1 MQGGRKVHPRRN
13 IAVLLVILALSAG
26 IFAWARWH
34 SRGYSAE
41 AKEIYEQLRV
51 FSEALDLVKENYVRD
66 VEDDKLMEGAISGML
81 KTLDPHS
88 SYLDPEG
95 YKELQVETKGSFGGI
110 GVEITIRDGMLTV
123 VSPLEGT
130 PAYELGIQAGDHI
143 LRVDGQPTKDMSLME
158 AVQKMRGPKGSKV
171 ILTIMREGFD
181 KPKDFEITRAIIPIK
196 SVRAKTLEPGY
207 GYVRLSQFQSATAS
221 DLADALAKLEKE
233 NQPMRGVILDL
244 RNNPGGLLDQA
255 VKVSDEFLDEGLI
268 VYTGG
273 RVKGQDMRFTAHK
286 NSQPHPYFIVI
297 LVNEGTASAAEIVA
311 GALQDHKRAVILGVK
326 TFGKGS
332 VQTVMPLR
340 NGAALRLTTALYYTP
355 NGRSIQAKGIEPDI
369 VVERQA
375 PPKPKE
381 ERAKPKAIREEDLK
395 NHMQEEGGAAPE
407 QKPEPGDEAKAK
419 EDLAKDNQ
427 LARALE
433 LLKSWELLSTIKRAN
448 PNP

>member
-1 MQGGRKVHPRRN
+1 MHPRRN

-26 IFAWARWH
+26 LFAWARWN
-34 SRGYSAE
+34 SKGYSAE
-41 AKEIYEQLRV
+41 AKEVYEQLRV

-66 VEDDKLMEGAISGML
+66 VEDNKLIEGAISGML

-110 GVEITIRDGMLTV
+110 GVEITIRDGFLTV

-130 PAYELGIQAGDHI
+130 PAYDLGIQAGDHI

-171 ILTIMREGFD
+171 TLTIMREGFD
-181 KPKDFEITRAIIPIK
+181 KPKDFEITRAVIPIK

-207 GYVRLSQFQSATAS
+207 GYVRLSQFQSTTAT
-221 DLADALAKLEKE
+221 DLEDALAKLEKE
-233 NQPMRGVILDL
+233 NQPMRGLILDL

-273 RVKGQDMRFTAHK
+273 RVKSQDMRFMAHK
-286 NSQPHPYFIVI
+286 NSQPHPYLIVV

-369 VVERQA
+369 VVERQV
-375 PPKPKE
+375 PPKAKE
-381 ERAKPKAIREEDLK
+381 EQAKPKAIREEDLK
-395 NHMQEEGGAAPE
+395 NHMEEEGVAAPE
-407 QKPEPGDEAKAK
+407 QKPEPTDEAKTK

-433 LLKSWELLSTIKRAN
+433 LLKSWELLSTIQRAN

>member
-1 MQGGRKVHPRRN
+1 VHPRRN
-13 IAVLLVILALSAG
+13 LAVLLVILALSAG
-26 IFAWARWH
+26 LFAWARWN

-41 AKEIYEQLRV
+41 AKEVYEQLRV
-51 FSEALDLVKENYVRD
+51 FSEALDLIKENYVRD
-66 VEDDKLMEGAISGML
+66 VEDNKLMEGAISGLL

-95 YKELQVETKGSFGGI
+95 YRELQVETKGSFGGI
-110 GVEITIRDGMLTV
+110 GVEITTRDGVLTV

-221 DLADALAKLEKE
+221 DLAEALAKLEKE
-233 NQPMRGVILDL
+233 NQPMRGLILDL

-273 RVKGQDMRFTAHK
+273 RVKSQDMRFMAHK
-286 NSQPHPYFIVI
+286 NSQPHPYFIVV

-355 NGRSIQAKGIEPDI
+355 NGRSIQAKGMEPDI

-381 ERAKPKAIREEDLK
+381 ERARPKAIREEDLK
-395 NHMQEEGGAAPE
+395 NHMEETGGAAPE
-407 QKPEPGDEAKAK
+407 QKPEPGDEAKTK

-433 LLKSWELLSTIKRAN
+433 LLKSWELLSTIKGAN